1 MKLGLLTSILDGW
14 SFEEVIDEVSKQG
27 LSCVEVACWPVEK
40 SERRYGG
47 VHHIDVENLD
57 EARAQEIKEYCS
69 KRKVEISALG
79 YYPNTLDPVRRE
91 QNITHL
97 KKVIVAAEMLGVG
110 LVTTFIGRDQ
120 TKSVEENLKLVQSHW
135 PAIIHFAEK
144 HHVKIAIENCPMLF
158 GQDQWPGG
166 QNLMYSP
173 AIWKQVFEMIPSDHF
188 GLNFDPSHFVWQQ
201 MDYVKAVRD
210 FKDKIFHVH
219 FKDIKLKKE
228 KLAEYGVLAYPLS
241 YMEPKIPGLGDVNW
255 GDFVSELTQIGYEGY
270 ACLEIEDYA
279 FEGSKERILDSIRQ
293 AKRYMELF
301 VS

>member
-255 GDFVSELTQIGYEGY
+255 GNFVSELTQIGYEGY

>member
-255 GDFVSELTQIGYEGY
+255 GDFVSELTQVGYEGY

-279 FEGSKERILDSIRQ
+279 FEGSKERILDSVRQ